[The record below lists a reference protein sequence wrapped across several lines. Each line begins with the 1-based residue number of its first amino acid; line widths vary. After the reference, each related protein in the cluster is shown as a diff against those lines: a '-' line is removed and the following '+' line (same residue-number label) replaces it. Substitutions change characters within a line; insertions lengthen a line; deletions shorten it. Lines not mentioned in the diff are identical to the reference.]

1 MFVEQHMTPLKLAQG
16 LTDEIL
22 NVIYKYHE
30 TMPVVTVLGV
40 LEVIKTQLIM
50 EHTEMEDEDD

>member
-1 MFVEQHMTPLKLAQG
+1 MTPLKLAQG

-22 NVIYKYHE
+22 DVIYKYHE

-40 LEVIKTQLIM
+40 LEVIKMQLIN
-50 EHTEMEDEDD
+50 EHTEAEDDDE